1 MSVYDFTVLVTV
13 TEVLIF
19 QLSWLPPPS
28 IFSVSVTVINFFQ
41 FQLQLFWI
49 TLEPMHENNNGQ
61 Y

>member
-19 QLSWLPPPS
+19 QLSWLPPS

-41 FQLQLFWI
+41 FQLHLFWI